1 MIQYLKI
8 SIALFASFLYAGQIT
23 AHDPSQ
29 ITYHF
34 KKDGILEIHLTPKGA
49 VDLLTTIQPKLE
61 HQAVIN
67 PNEYYDTFNAYFNE
81 TIDLRLGEESLSF
94 SFLSADLAGHDAVM
108 TFQVDGYDGDYTGYD
123 LRLHSFT
130 NVYRRVSNQVKFEL
144 PHSNQICQLGQKEKS
159 CAYISPAV
167 DHGSPPNPSIKTA
180 LSSGTLGWIAG
191 ASFLV
196 ILLSVVLQKSPDTK

>member
-8 SIALFASFLYAGQIT
+8 SLVLLISLCSVEQVA

-34 KKDGILEIHLTPKGA
+34 KKDGILKIHLTPKGA
-49 VDLLTTIQPKLE
+49 VDLLTTMLPELE

-67 PNEYYDTFNAYFNE
+67 PNEYYDTFTAYFNE
-81 TIDLRLGEESLSF
+81 TIDLRVGGESLGF
-94 SFLSADLAGHDAVM
+94 SFLSADLAGHDADM
-108 TFQVDGYDGDYTGYD
+108 SFQVDGYSGDYTGYE
-123 LRLHSFT
+123 LILESFT
-130 NVYRRVSNQVKFEL
+130 GVYRRVSNLVKVEL
-144 PHSNQICQLGQKEKS
+144 PHSNQLCQLGPKKKA

-167 DHGSPPNPSIKTA
+167 DSGSPPNPTMKTT
-180 LSSGTLGWIAG
+180 LSNNSLGWVAG

-196 ILLSVVLQKSPDTK
+196 ILLFLYVKPN